1 MDINLSRLKKVDLR
15 EAWAHE
21 AYDFT
26 QWLSNEDNIELLG
39 DEIGIEISVL
49 ETEASVGRFSVD
61 MLAEES
67 NKGNDII
74 IENQLEKTNHDHLGK
89 IITYAAG
96 VEADIVIW
104 IVKESQEEHQK
115 AIQWLNESTNNEI
128 SFFLVQIEL
137 WQIDNSNYAP
147 KINVIEKPNYWSKE
161 VKTSVENAK
170 LTKTKRMQLDFWTK
184 LKEYAEKRGE
194 NIGFRKPYP
203 QNWYD
208 VSIGVSDAHISLTVN
223 TREEEIAC
231 EIYIPDSPDT
241 FNMFFENKNKI
252 ESEIEESLD
261 WQELP
266 EKKASRIKLIKKYS
280 ITNEDDWSEAF
291 DWMIRHVELF
301 EKVFSQYI

>member
-1 MDINLSRLKKVDLR
+1 MEINLSRLKKVDLR

-26 QWLSNEDNIELLG
+26 EWLANEDNIELLG

-61 MLAEES
+61 ILAEES

-115 AIQWLNESTNNEI
+115 AIQWLNEGTNNDI

-137 WQIDNSNYAP
+137 WQIDDSNYAP

-161 VKTSVENAK
+161 VKSGVENAK
-170 LTKTKRMQLDFWTK
+170 LTETKRMQLEFWTE
-184 LKEYAEKRGE
+184 LKQYAEDRGE

-208 VSIGVSDAHISLTVN
+208 ISFGVSDAHISLTVN
-223 TREEEIAC
+223 TRENETAC
-231 EIYIPDSPDT
+231 EIYIPNSPET
-241 FNMFFENKNKI
+241 FDMLYEHKEEI
-252 ESEIEESLD
+252 ESDIGESLD

-266 EKKASRIKLIKKYS
+266 EKKASRIKLIKDFS

-291 DWMIRHVELF
+291 EWMIKHVKLF
-301 EKVFSQYI
+301 ENVFSQYI